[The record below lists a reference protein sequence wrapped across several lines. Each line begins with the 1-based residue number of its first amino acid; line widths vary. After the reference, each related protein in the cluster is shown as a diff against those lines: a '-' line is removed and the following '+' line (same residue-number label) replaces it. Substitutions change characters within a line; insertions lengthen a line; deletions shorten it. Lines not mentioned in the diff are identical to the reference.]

1 MSNRKPEPQEM
12 ITNSGKITE
21 SFRRYVTQISDII
34 NGITPFS
41 ASILTFNSIEELNQ
55 AIKKPYKNQIVR
67 VVGIGLCT
75 YDATAQ
81 AWLKYDD
88 TAL

>member
-12 ITNSGKITE
+12 IVRDSRITE

-41 ASILTFNSIEELNQ
+41 ASILTFSNETALNQ